1 MKLLGGTR
9 AHTSFHSTLDEMKQS
24 FKFSRFLNGFKVSS
38 IRNRVIS
45 VSRNLSILGVYG

>member
-24 FKFSRFLNGFKVSS
+24 FKFSRFLNGFKVYS
-38 IRNRVIS
+38 IPNRVIL
-45 VSRNLSILGVYG
+45 VSRYLNILSVYG